1 MIRLALPSGSPSG
14 PSFHSTG
21 PVVRVGRSAGC
32 DLRFDG
38 DRHPEVSFHH
48 AELVLE
54 DGRWLVAD
62 ADSDGGVYLNGRR
75 VTREAIRPGDRIAFG
90 QGGPEVRVEAA
101 DARAAPGAAEENGAG
116 GLDALR
122 QQTYRDLAEGA
133 RHQEGAPEEEE
144 GRPLED
150 MEKRSA
156 ARMAEEVAR
165 KVAEQRALAGGQS
178 SGQTMFIMA
187 DALEQA
193 DQLARRKSR
202 RKWLKVVSAVGVAAL
217 LVTGGMGVVIVRQK
231 QQIDALIEE
240 KQRIDEEILA
250 IHEQMRLETDEA
262 VLAALEERLEILTG
276 KAVSKL
282 DELGK
287 SDEAAAAAEMAEGD
301 ELDRDIRAV
310 LKKFNAETYSVPP
323 VFKERLQ
330 FHIDKLLYRR
340 NMKLARARKAKY
352 WPIISRAF
360 AEHQLPEELGY
371 IAYVESTFD
380 PDAFH
385 PKVAAT
391 GMWQFIARTARE
403 NGLQVDENDPAKD
416 ERRDPQKSTEAAAKY
431 LVKLMSD
438 FGEESFLLVIAS
450 YNMGEDRVRN
460 VLRKVALKEAGG
472 FRKRDFWHLYRLKLL
487 PEETREYVPAV
498 IASAIVLGNP
508 ERYADRATGAEDA
521 PVPQ

>member
-1 MIRLALPSGSPSG
+1 MIHLALPSGSPSG
-14 PSFHSTG
+14 PSFQSPG
-21 PVVRVGRSAGC
+21 PVIRVGRSAGC

-38 DRHPEVSFHH
+38 DRHPQVSFHH

-54 DGRWLVAD
+54 GGRWLVAD

-75 VTREAIRPGDRIAFG
+75 VTREALRPGDRIAFG
-90 QGGPEVRVEAA
+90 EGGPEVRVESA
-101 DARAAPGAAEENGAG
+101 DDAGEEEDG

-122 QQTYRDLAEGA
+122 QQTYRDLADGA
-133 RHQEGAPEEEE
+133 RHQDAPDEEP
-144 GRPLED
+144 RPD
-150 MEKRSA
+150 GGKAPAARSA
-156 ARMAEEVAR
+156 ASIAEEVAR

-193 DQLARRKSR
+193 DALGRKKSR
-202 RKWLKVVSAVGVAAL
+202 RKWLRIVSAVGAAAV

-231 QQIDALIEE
+231 QQLDELVKE

-262 VLAALEERLEILTG
+262 VLSALEERLETLTG

-287 SDEAAAAAEMAEGD
+287 SDQRAAAALAEGD
-301 ELDRDIRAV
+301 ELDQDIRAV
-310 LKKFNAETYSVPP
+310 LKKFNSETYSVPP
-323 VFKERLQ
+323 VFKERMR
-330 FHIDKLLYRR
+330 FHIDKLLYQR
-340 NMKLARARKAKY
+340 NMDLARSRKAKY
-352 WPIISRAF
+352 WPMISRAF
-360 AEHQLPEELGY
+360 AAQGLPEELGY

-380 PDAFH
+380 PMAFH
-385 PKVAAT
+385 PKVEAT
-391 GMWQFIARTARE
+391 GMWQFIAKTARE
-403 NGLQVDENDPAKD
+403 NGLEVDEKDRTKDERTDPAKSS
-416 ERRDPQKSTEAAAKY
+416 QAAALY
-431 LVKLMSD
+431 LTKLMSD

-450 YNMGEDRVRN
+450 YNMGEHRIRAVM
-460 VLRKVALKEAGG
+460 RKVATMEAGG
-472 FRKRDFWHLYRLKLL
+472 FRKRDFWHLYRLKVL

-508 ERYADRATGAEDA
+508 ERYAGRAKEGGD
-521 PVPQ
+521 PQ